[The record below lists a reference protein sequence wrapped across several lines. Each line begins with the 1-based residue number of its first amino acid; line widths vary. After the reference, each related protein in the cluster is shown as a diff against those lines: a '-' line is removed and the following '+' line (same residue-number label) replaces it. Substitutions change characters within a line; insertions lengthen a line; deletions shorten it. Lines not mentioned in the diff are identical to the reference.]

1 MNKKKKKNVMP
12 LTRIPGSSAIEN
24 TKIFII
30 LQTQKDR
37 TSSKT
42 VQWLCVR
49 KCVCM
54 AVIR

>member
-1 MNKKKKKNVMP
+1 MNRKDKNVTP
-12 LTRIPGSSAIEN
+12 LTRIAGSSAIQN
-24 TKIFII
+24 RKSFII

-54 AVIR
+54 DVIR